1 MIKALKTLF
10 SGTQAAGAA
19 EDEISAELAAAALM
33 VEAAMSDGVYADVE
47 HDEILKILLS
57 SFKLEAAKAEAVL
70 KNAEDLAEQAVD
82 HHRFTKVV
90 KALDHDQ
97 RMQIMTDLWSVAL
110 ADGERDAHEDMLL
123 RRLAPLLALSDRERA
138 KARQAAERDVETR

>member
-10 SGTQAAGAA
+10 SGTEADAGA
-19 EDEISAELAAAALM
+19 DGEITAELAAAALM

-47 HDEILKILLS
+47 HDEILKVLVS
-57 SFKLEAAKAEAVL
+57 SFNLDADKAEAVL
-70 KNAEDLAEQAVD
+70 KQAEDLAEQAVD

-90 KALDHDQ
+90 KTLDHDQ

-123 RRLAPLLALSDRERA
+123 RRLAPLLALSDKERA
-138 KARQAAERDVETR
+138 LARQAAERDVEAR